1 MLFEDGDVELA
12 DLSVKE
18 ELGDYRVF
26 SVNLPK
32 QSDREDPAGAILP
45 VTRLT
50 VSTVIDTKII
60 SQVEVLTEK

>member
-1 MLFEDGDVELA
+1 MELA

-32 QSDREDPAGAILP
+32 SWMWQSDREDPAGATPP